1 MKNER
6 DHMEAYEKAP
16 APGNAEERD
25 LGNWADNTED
35 VSEEAGENAV
45 SD

>member
-1 MKNER
+1 
-6 DHMEAYEKAP
+6 MEAYEEVP
-16 APGNAEERD
+16 DPGNAEERD

-35 VSEEAGENAV
+35 VSEEVGENAV

>member
-1 MKNER
+1 
-6 DHMEAYEKAP
+6 MEAYEEAP
-16 APGNAEERD
+16 ATGNAEERD

>member
-1 MKNER
+1 
-6 DHMEAYEKAP
+6 MEADEKVP
-16 APGNAEERD
+16 DPGNAEEHD
-25 LGNWADNTED
+25 LGNWDDNTED